1 MGRTCSGPR
10 RSGPG
15 LLGWAA
21 VALLAGMPGFGCG
34 AVAVPVVLPGSL
46 PDSLAQVRLPPPT
59 RTRDLVLEAQGRADE
74 AQGRYQKALD
84 AYQAALPLRVARL
97 GAEAE
102 ETVHLLE
109 RIGGVWY
116 HLGQPMQALAA
127 FSQALAGEQKRG
139 GSASLRAT
147 GLLAVVGTLQLEL
160 NQLDASRT
168 SLTRALA
175 QQEALVKPGDLDT
188 GWMLF
193 GLGRL
198 WARTGE
204 NVRAREDLLRAL
216 GLYQAAL
223 GPDDPELALVQ
234 ETLGL
239 VEARLR
245 LIPEALGHLSAAL
258 EANRRTYGPTHAVTA
273 RLYDAL
279 AQLYTSGPPG
289 MIDNLKALEYS
300 SLYVQAFFA
309 NQQSA
314 FQSLDNEGK
323 LRYNAQTHRQFE
335 KYFETVFIERAVD
348 ETASRPLVQAAFDSW
363 LTFKGSAY
371 ALENGLSALLSR
383 TDPKVRAQVETYLTL
398 RRELATLSTG
408 QPLTVTEAVA
418 NTTRAGAIRPQL
430 SALEAQLSGQLGRF
444 QDLVLPGNLGGA
456 DLKGVL
462 RPGEVYL
469 DYVWTDINVF
479 VFAYRWDGRFD
490 VQWLPLAGRLGEQ
503 FETLRRGAE
512 AGLSL
517 EALRPQASFL
527 YDMLVRPVLPT
538 LESATAVV
546 VSPDGPLNFLPFE
559 LLSDGQHLL
568 MEQAVVRYIPSAR
581 ELVRLRRQT
590 GPKTPGP
597 SVVFG
602 NPAFGASPMR
612 TASRSAAGVVA
623 PPAAST
629 GVPAGLPALTTLS
642 KLLRGTVFGALP
654 GTEAEARLIAGLLGP
669 ATRIFLGAEASGA
682 NLAAVRSPRVLHLG
696 THGFFLRDDRQ
707 RALLPNPLLR
717 AGLALAGAQSS
728 LSGDG
733 SDGLVSGL
741 QLAGLF
747 LEGTELVVLSACDT
761 GLGDAVAGEGVA
773 GLNQAFLTAGARQIM
788 LSQWKVPD
796 AQTATLM
803 ADFYAR
809 YTGGTDAAEALRQAK
824 LVLMRLGL
832 PPRDWAA
839 FLLSGV

>member
-1 MGRTCSGPR
+1 MTLAAGTLAC
-10 RSGPG
+10 G
-15 LLGWAA
+15 LCA
-21 VALLAGMPGFGCG
+21 VAA
-34 AVAVPVVLPGSL
+34 PVGLQGSP
-46 PDSLAQVRLPPPT
+46 PDALAQVRLPPST
-59 RTRDLVLEAQGRADE
+59 QAQDIVLEAQGRADE
-74 AQGRYQKALD
+74 VQRQYQKALD
-84 AYQAALPLRVARL
+84 AYQAALPLRVSRL

-102 ETVHLLE
+102 ETIALLE
-109 RIGGVWY
+109 SIGAVWY
-116 HLGQPMQALAA
+116 HLGQPQQALAA
-127 FSQALAGEQKRG
+127 FSQALAGAQKRAG
-139 GSASLRAT
+139 VTSLRAT
-147 GLLAVVGTLQLEL
+147 GLLAAVGTLQLEL
-160 NQLDASRT
+160 NQLDAAHT

-175 QQEALVKPGDLDT
+175 QQEALVKPGNLDT

-193 GLGRL
+193 TLGRL
-198 WARTGE
+198 RTRTGE
-204 NVRAREDLLRAL
+204 PERARDDLLRAL

-239 VEARLR
+239 VEVRLR
-245 LIPEALGHLSAAL
+245 LVPEALVHLSAAL
-258 EANRRTYGPTHAVTA
+258 ASNRRTYGPTHAVTA

-289 MIDNLKALEYS
+289 TTDNLKALSYS

-323 LRYNAQTHRQFE
+323 LRYNAQAHRQFE

-383 TDPKVRAQVETYLTL
+383 TDAKIRAEVETYLTL
-398 RRELATLSTG
+398 RRELAALSTG
-408 QPLTVTEAVA
+408 QPLTVAEAVT
-418 NTTRAGAIRPQL
+418 NTTRAGTIRQQL

-444 QDLVLPGNLGGA
+444 QDVVLPGRLQGP
-456 DLKGVL
+456 DLKAVL

-469 DYVWTDINVF
+469 DYVWTDTNVF

-538 LESATAVV
+538 LNSATAVV
-546 VSPDGPLNFLPFE
+546 ISPDGPLHFLPFE
-559 LLSDGQHLL
+559 LLSDGQQLL
-568 MEQAVVRYIPSAR
+568 MEQVVVRYIPSAR
-581 ELVRLRRQT
+581 DLVRLRHQARTQ
-590 GPKTPGP
+590 TPGP

-602 NPAFGASPMR
+602 NPAFGASPTR
-612 TASRSAAGVVA
+612 TASRSAAGAVA
-623 PPAAST
+623 TPAPST
-629 GVPAGLPALTTLS
+629 GVPAGPPALTTLS
-642 KLLRGTVFGALP
+642 RLLRGTVFGALP
-654 GTEAEARLIAGLLGP
+654 GTETEARLITRLLGSS
-669 ATRIFLGAEASGA
+669 TRMFLGTEASGA

-728 LSGDG
+728 LSGG
-733 SDGLVSGL
+733 GADGLVPGL
-741 QLAGLF
+741 QLAGLS

-796 AQTATLM
+796 AETATLM

-809 YTGGTDAAEALRQAK
+809 YTGGTEAAEALRQAK
-824 LVLMRLGL
+824 LVMMRRGL